1 MDIINTKNKILNK
14 NFFLFL
20 IVLILII
27 VMCVLFFVL
36 KTSKKETAQLQ
47 TFSSSD
53 EAISLSVY
61 DDLGFSELKDDDYI
75 LSIRSAKIDASI
87 FISKFS
93 TNNVRDINKFIEAD
107 KNDYI
112 SKFSNI
118 NQVSDISEYTIS
130 NLHAYNCHF
139 NYSENMY
146 VDVYWILKDSNLYVI
161 DFNINKEKRDLS
173 SQISEILNSV
183 KFN

>member
-1 MDIINTKNKILNK
+1 MDIIDTKNKIFNK

-27 VMCVLFFVL
+27 VVCILFFVL
-36 KTSKKETAQLQ
+36 KTSKKETAKLQ

-53 EAISLSVY
+53 ESVSLSVY
-61 DDLGFSELKDDDYI
+61 DDLGFSEFKDDSYVFA
-75 LSIRSAKIDASI
+75 LKSSKIDASI
-87 FISKFS
+87 FVSKFPT
-93 TNNVRDINKFIEAD
+93 TNIRDINKFIEAD

-130 NLHAYNCHF
+130 NLHTYNCHF

-173 SQISEILNSV
+173 SQVHEILDSV